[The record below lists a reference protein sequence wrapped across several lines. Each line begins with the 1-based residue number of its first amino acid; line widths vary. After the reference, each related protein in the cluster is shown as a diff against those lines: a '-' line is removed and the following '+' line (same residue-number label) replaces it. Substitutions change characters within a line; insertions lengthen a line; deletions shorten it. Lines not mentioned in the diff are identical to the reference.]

1 MALAFATT
9 TSNFANALAAG
20 EPLVKPPSRP
30 RWALAALLV
39 LCIVPRAAAAWRLDT
54 LCKDGVFYVQLAE
67 GFERGDLEAGLGRLR
82 LNTYP
87 LILARLHRWGLDWEL
102 ASKLWGVGVS
112 SLVVLPL
119 FGWVRRQFD
128 DRTALCACFL
138 YAIHPKM
145 IEWSPEAIRDPTFWL
160 LWTCSLYAAWRAVA
174 ELRLSWFLLSGA
186 VITLALH
193 TRFEGWFLYLPL
205 AWWSTCRYFALA
217 QGRWRIV
224 LGASAALMV
233 CPLALMA
240 VNLTWLA
247 SQPHW
252 ELGNF
257 GRLEYVALWL
267 QAGAKESGAAPAPA
281 TERRSVAN
289 GLEVPPTVAPTL
301 RGGDSAAGG
310 ERPFPVTECR
320 GYMNVAAPAESMLAR
335 MSTKKT
341 AIVFGNTLRRGIGG
355 IFGLFWLAGFCTRPR
370 LWLRR
375 DHAVLFLVALGVAA
389 GIWVHLW
396 YAQATSSRYFLTI
409 VILASGCSALGCLK
423 TLDWLACA
431 ITRLGLT
438 SSQGK
443 VALAAS
449 LLFIGVLGTAE
460 GLSTRYPGRERDAV
474 LGQWLKRRFGA
485 HQRLA
490 TSGAMELVDYYAQAA
505 AQVLPADRAAAAA
518 VFAEWRPVCAVLSRR
533 QGTAEAVRQMIEA
546 ARPMGFAEIESCR
559 LPAGFN
565 WQDLVVLERR
575 PRPQIAAKE

>member
-1 MALAFATT
+1 MALASATP
-9 TSNFANALAAG
+9 TSDFANVLAAG
-20 EPLVKPPSRP
+20 AALPARPPRP
-30 RWALAALLV
+30 HWALAALFV
-39 LCIVPRAAAAWRLDT
+39 LCIVPRAAAAWKLDT

-128 DRTALCACFL
+128 DRTAICACFL

-145 IEWSPEAIRDPTFWL
+145 IEWSPEAIRDPTFWF

-174 ELRLSWFLLSGA
+174 EVRLSWFLLSGA
-186 VITLALH
+186 AFTLALH

-205 AWWSTCRYFALA
+205 AWWSACRYFALA
-217 QGRWRIV
+217 HGRWRIA
-224 LGASAALMV
+224 LGVSAALTV
-233 CPLALMA
+233 CPVALVV

-247 SQPHW
+247 CQPHW

-267 QAGAKESGAAPAPA
+267 QAGAKESGAAPASA
-281 TERRSVAN
+281 TDHRSLVDER
-289 GLEVPPTVAPTL
+289 EVPPTTW
-301 RGGDSAAGG
+301 AA
-310 ERPFPVTECR
+310 
-320 GYMNVAAPAESMLAR
+320 AAPAESMLTR
-335 MSTKKT
+335 MSTRKT

-355 IFGLFWLAGFCTRPR
+355 IFGLFWLVGFCTRPR

-375 DHAVLFLVALGVAA
+375 DHAVLFLVALCVAA

-423 TLDWLACA
+423 SLEWLACA
-431 ITRLGLT
+431 ITRLHLT
-438 SSQGK
+438 SSQGN
-443 VALAAS
+443 VALTAS
-449 LLFIGVLGTAE
+449 LLLVGGLGIAE
-460 GLSTRYPGRERDAV
+460 GLSTRYPGRER
-474 LGQWLKRRFGA
+474 
-485 HQRLA
+485 
-490 TSGAMELVDYYAQAA
+490 
-505 AQVLPADRAAAAA
+505 
-518 VFAEWRPVCAVLSRR
+518 
-533 QGTAEAVRQMIEA
+533 
-546 ARPMGFAEIESCR
+546 
-559 LPAGFN
+559 
-565 WQDLVVLERR
+565 
-575 PRPQIAAKE
+575 